1 MNFLSKE
8 TIQTFQGLAA
18 HPRYEHAHAYTK
30 GVADESE
37 N

>member
-8 TIQTFQGLAA
+8 TIHQFQGLAA
-18 HPRYEHAHAYTK
+18 HPEHEHAHAYIK